1 MVLRPARSHGHRC
14 PSTADRAMLSHV
26 DKARRGKA
34 LTTIAG
40 AIRLAMYAGAI
51 AATAA
56 AIYLTIQYLQRVVQA
71 EGW

>member
-1 MVLRPARSHGHRC
+1 
-14 PSTADRAMLSHV
+14 MLSHV